1 MWIKKQIP
9 NAITC
14 LNLFTGCVA
23 VLYIST
29 NMLDKAAYCI
39 AIAALF
45 DFFDGLAARALN
57 VSSEI
62 GKQLDSLA
70 DMVSFGLVPGY
81 IMHKLIIYALKFNS
95 EAVEETNPL
104 FYLSYLG
111 FLITIFSAIRLAK
124 FNIDTRQTNSFIG
137 LPTPANSFLIGS
149 VALLLYTTQN
159 EFLKKLILN
168 PSFLIGL
175 TILSSYLLVAEIPLF
190 ALKFKKFTWKGNE
203 IRYVFL
209 IISLITFVLL
219 KIIAIPIILLLYI
232 VISLLFKNK
241 TI

>member
-14 LNLFTGCVA
+14 LNLFIGCIA
-23 VLYIST
+23 ILYISN
-29 NMLDKAAYCI
+29 NMLDMAAYCI
-39 AIAALF
+39 GIAAIF
-45 DFFDGLAARALN
+45 DFFDGLAARVLH

-81 IMHKLIIYALKFNS
+81 IMHKLLVFSLKYNS
-95 EAVEETNPL
+95 ESIDETNPT
-104 FYLSYLG
+104 FYLSYFG

-149 VALLLYTTQN
+149 VALLLFTTQN
-159 EFLKKLILN
+159 EELKKLILN

-175 TILSSYLLVAEIPLF
+175 TVLSSYLLVAEIPLF
-190 ALKFKKFTWKGNE
+190 ALKFKNFKLKGNE

-209 IISLITFVLL
+209 IISLITFVLF

-232 VISLLFKNK
+232 VISLLFKTK
-241 TI
+241 TS

>member
-14 LNLFTGCVA
+14 LNLFSGCVA
-23 VLYIST
+23 ILYLSN
-29 NMLDKAAYCI
+29 NMLDMAAYCVGVA
-39 AIAALF
+39 AIF

-81 IMHKLIIYALKFNS
+81 MMNKLIIFALKFNNES
-95 EAVEETNPL
+95 IEETSPL
-104 FYLSYLG
+104 FYLSYFG

-137 LPTPANSFLIGS
+137 LPTPANSFLIAS
-149 VALLLYTTQN
+149 IALLLFTSQN
-159 EFLKKLILN
+159 EDLKKVILN
-168 PSFLIGL
+168 TYFLIGL

-190 ALKFKKFTWKGNE
+190 ALKFKKFAWKGNE
-203 IRYVFL
+203 IRYLFL
-209 IISLITFVLL
+209 IISLITFILF

-241 TI
+241 T